1 VDGGHVEWTLRFTCD
16 RHGQPEFGWL
26 AVEYEGHGAMWV
38 ADADFGP
45 FDTLTDVVAWAV
57 RKATDNRPRPS
68 EVT

>member
-1 VDGGHVEWTLRFTCD
+1 
-16 RHGQPEFGWL
+16 
-26 AVEYEGHGAMWV
+26 MWV